1 MLNIIDIMVSIEEL
15 REELRG
21 QLKEEKEKIVQLN
34 IAYNRASNQEDK
46 TSPSDSILSHEETV
60 KDMEKDMKDLT
71 KLLLA

>member
-34 IAYNRASNQEDK
+34 IAYNRASSQDK
-46 TSPSDSILSHEETV
+46 ISLSDSILSHEETV